1 MVSHLCYFVADS
13 VLVLLLVEILALAG
27 HYCF

>member
-1 MVSHLCYFVADS
+1 MVVRLCYFVAES
-13 VLVLLLVEILALAG
+13 VLVLLLVEIPALVD